1 MSHQHGSHTFW
12 LVSLPLSAPGCG
24 GRRDG
29 AWRVLQE
36 RTAPPGGAH
45 PLSSNARLEVPDLR
59 VGTIDA
65 LMAQSDELARVCQ
78 SVDAVVGKIR
88 RTVAETAAASAAA
101 AGAASSSTLPPPL
114 TIDGQ
119 TAEAYLQRFRWDEAR
134 YPTRRPLRETVER
147 VAESVSLVEDDLK
160 VRLAELNAVRGALSQ
175 ALRKATGSLAV
186 RDLGALVE
194 EAELAA
200 AKRQGGGGGG
210 GGGAGGAQQA
220 ALNNGGSTIV
230 VDTDNLATAF
240 VVLPRHALKEWQSCY
255 ESLASFVVPR
265 SSLVVAE
272 DGDSVLV
279 RCVLF
284 RRCAD
289 EFRAAARAR
298 GYQARDYAPPPPAPL
313 PGTAEAAAAAAA
325 AEHAKAMTVDALR
338 ADADAKRRALDGWC
352 RAAYGEAFSALVHLL
367 VVRLFVE
374 SILRYGLPPA
384 FLAAVVR
391 PARKQEARLRAALA
405 AAFGGADAKY
415 WGGGGAGGGGGE
427 EAGGGL
433 GGGVA
438 TSEVDAHPYVSL
450 TVSTE

>member
-1 MSHQHGSHTFW
+1 MSHHGTGGTFW

-29 AWRVLQE
+29 AWRILQE
-36 RTAPPGGAH
+36 RTAPGGAGSSGQ
-45 PLSSNARLEVPDLR
+45 LSSNARLEVPDDLR

-88 RTVAETAAASAAA
+88 RTVAEAAAAQQQQSGAAA
-101 AGAASSSTLPPPL
+101 AGPPPPL
-114 TIDGQ
+114 LVDGQ
-119 TAEAYLQRFRWDEAR
+119 TAAAYLQRFRWDEAK

-147 VAESVSLVEDDLK
+147 VAESVSAVEDDLK

-175 ALRKATGSLAV
+175 AARRATGSLAV

-194 EAELAA
+194 EAEQQLL
-200 AKRQGGGGGG
+200 KR
-210 GGGAGGAQQA
+210 AGQKMG
-220 ALNNGGSTIV
+220 GGSTSTSAAAANNGTGIVV
-230 VDTDNLATAF
+230 VDTENLSTAF
-240 VVLPRHALKEWQSCY
+240 AVVPRHALKEWEASY
-255 ESLASFVVPR
+255 ETLAAFVVPR
-265 SSLVVAE
+265 SSMVVAE
-272 DGDSVLV
+272 DGDSALV

-289 EFRAAARAR
+289 EFRAAARAK
-298 GYQARDYAPPPPAPL
+298 GYQVREYVPPPPPPA

-325 AEHAKAMTVDALR
+325 AEAAKALSVEALR
-338 ADADAKRRALDGWC
+338 AEADSKRRALDGWC

-391 PARKQEARLRAALA
+391 PAHKQEARLRAALA
-405 AAFGGADAKY
+405 AAFGGADAHY
-415 WGGGGAGGGGGE
+415 WGGAGGGGDE
-427 EAGGGL
+427 MGGMG
-433 GGGVA
+433 GIGGVA

-450 TVSTE
+450 TLSTE